1 MRLIAVRHGETE
13 ENASGILQGHLP
25 GELTDKGK
33 EQVKKLAERL
43 KDETID
49 HIFASDLARTRDTA
63 RAIAQF
69 HEAPLEFR
77 KELRERH
84 MGQLTGQHHT
94 LIEKEREEKKVARHE
109 YRPAGGESYRDMR
122 QRLSQFLEELKENYP
137 DKNILLVTHGGVNR
151 VLISLLTDKSL
162 EEAAQVSQDNT
173 AVNIFE
179 MTEGSTKTITI
190 NDTRHL

>member
-13 ENASGILQGHLP
+13 ENASGTLQGHLP
-25 GELTDKGK
+25 GELSDKGK

-43 KDETID
+43 KNEKID

-69 HEAPLEFR
+69 HDVPLEFR

-84 MGQLTGQHHT
+84 MGQLTGQHHS
-94 LIEKEREEKKVARHE
+94 LIEKERGEKDLARHE
-109 YRPAGGESYRDMR
+109 YRPQGGESYRDVR
-122 QRLSQFLEELKENYP
+122 DRLSGFLDYLK
-137 DKNILLVTHGGVNR
+137 KNFMSKDILLVAHGGVNR
-151 VLISLLTDKSL
+151 VLISLITDKSL
-162 EEAAQVSQDNT
+162 EEAAHQSQDNT

-179 MTEGSTKTITI
+179 ITEQGNTTITL
-190 NDTRHL
+190 NDTAHL